1 MIECPVCGHSVE
13 PVASLWDGVEIYSCP
28 NCKESIDVKPKFLR
42 RAQRD
47 KMMKS
52 PESEMPHHVPRRARV
67 RVKRSV

>member
-42 RAQRD
+42 RPKRD

-52 PESEMPHHVPRRARV
+52 PEVAKSPRRGPRSAR
-67 RVKRSV
+67 RPL